1 MQITR
6 QVRLTEM
13 SVTMRARA
21 TRAPTAVAGLLLLAV
36 TAPFA
41 GADPARTSDCSIAYR
56 ELAGVQGL
64 PQVREHVCVVKGSG
78 TSQTLRVTFARLDET
93 LAGNLARSEKTPEF
107 DRLFG
112 SAMLVE
118 NDISAELKVLFQN
131 YAHKI
136 TVPARNMEM
145 TVTVSTPRGVE
156 ALDTKSATLP
166 PLDAGENETRRLWSI
181 SSSTANFDAGTE
193 YGISLDSANR
203 VILNDP
209 SWPAGFKQFYIC
221 QEEAIQ
227 CTKIWRYVEQV
238 SELDAIERDTDRMIR
253 AAQTPQDRREDQRRD
268 KSDWNEDHSYIH
280 KTHFSLFRHL
290 AEGGWPAHFIV
301 VGAAMECLGG
311 FEGKYVMP
319 TLALDVAIVENASF
333 APVRILD
340 LVGVLGKTR
349 GLRAATAAAD
359 TSAAPLHIGEI
370 QVAPGGKVIIPLRI
384 TFFAGIANGEP
395 WGSMSDARKMYQ
407 RIASKPASAIFTL
420 TSRRTKPPVVF
431 RKAKSSFGP
440 PELPESTEY
449 RFGAELQLSGFFVD
463 TSGFNLDH
471 TEPNLVTL
479 YGGDTGNDDSTDQP
493 DPESSCPKLRNP
505 MSSCGYIRT

>member
-1 MQITR
+1 
-6 QVRLTEM
+6 
-13 SVTMRARA
+13 
-21 TRAPTAVAGLLLLAV
+21 
-36 TAPFA
+36 
-41 GADPARTSDCSIAYR
+41 
-56 ELAGVQGL
+56 
-64 PQVREHVCVVKGSG
+64 
-78 TSQTLRVTFARLDET
+78 
-93 LAGNLARSEKTPEF
+93 
-107 DRLFG
+107 
-112 SAMLVE
+112 
-118 NDISAELKVLFQN
+118 
-131 YAHKI
+131 
-136 TVPARNMEM
+136 
-145 TVTVSTPRGVE
+145 
-156 ALDTKSATLP
+156 
-166 PLDAGENETRRLWSI
+166 
-181 SSSTANFDAGTE
+181 
-193 YGISLDSANR
+193 
-203 VILNDP
+203 
-209 SWPAGFKQFYIC
+209 
-221 QEEAIQ
+221 
-227 CTKIWRYVEQV
+227 
-238 SELDAIERDTDRMIR
+238 
-253 AAQTPQDRREDQRRD
+253 
-268 KSDWNEDHSYIH
+268 
-280 KTHFSLFRHL
+280 
-290 AEGGWPAHFIV
+290 
-301 VGAAMECLGG
+301 MECLGG

-333 APVRILD
+333 APVQILD

-493 DPESSCPKLRNP
+493 DPESSCRSSGTRCRAAATSELKPRGLLPDPVRVGRSHWRMGQPRKGHSHGKRRWQREHQRDPRQPKRAAIP
-505 MSSCGYIRT
+505 SG